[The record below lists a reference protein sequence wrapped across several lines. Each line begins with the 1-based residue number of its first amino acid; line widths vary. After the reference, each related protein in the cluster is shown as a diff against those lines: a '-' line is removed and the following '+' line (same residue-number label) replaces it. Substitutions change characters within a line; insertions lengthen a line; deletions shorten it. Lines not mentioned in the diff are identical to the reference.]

1 MCPQIYSPIPISI
14 DRANLSNIS
23 KNNAYPIILL
33 EDVYKLY
40 IENKVFIDMYGCIFH
55 RAMFYVVDTSVYQ
68 LDIII

>member
-33 EDVYKLY
+33 EV
-40 IENKVFIDMYGCIFH
+40 
-55 RAMFYVVDTSVYQ
+55 SVSTNQYTTPAETIH
-68 LDIII
+68 LTIGHIYDFL